1 MRSTCSNFMGKT
13 LAHVAAGVGV
23 TAASTQVRALQSLP
37 PLLQTVIPFVLS
49 FVLLFFLMGL
59 RVGVL
64 KYVVA
69 ILFTFTAGQMIRPLE
84 EQLKL
89 RGVLQEVV
97 WMTLGMFAAFAA
109 VGFYDSQNL
118 LGLGPYL
125 LAGLFGLIVVQVVLL
140 VVEVSYPSSN
150 TNRKDSLHLVLKGV
164 SIFAVALFSVFI
176 SYDIQLVK
184 EDAAT
189 CSTNPDYV
197 KEGLGLYLD
206 ILNLFSSLGVADS

>member
-13 LAHVAAGVGV
+13 LAHVVAGVGV
-23 TAASTQVRALQSLP
+23 TAASTQVPALQSLS
-37 PLLQTVIPFVLS
+37 PLLQILLPLVVS
-49 FVLLFFLMGL
+49 FASLFFLMGM
-59 RVGVL
+59 RAGAL
-64 KYVVA
+64 KYLVA
-69 ILFTFTAGQMIRPLE
+69 LVFTFTTGQLIRPLE
-84 EQLKL
+84 ESLKL

-109 VGFYDSQNL
+109 IGFYDSQNL

-125 LAGLFGLIVVQVVLL
+125 LAGLFGLIVARIVLL
-140 VVEVSYPSSN
+140 LIDADSN
-150 TNRKDSLHLVLKGV
+150 NDTKDTKYYVLKGV

-176 SYDIQLVK
+176 SYDIQIVK
-184 EDAAT
+184 KDAAS

-206 ILNLFSSLGVADS
+206 ILNLFTNLGGAAES